1 MDVRAYAAEYRRF
14 AAFLRAQDPFGPQL
28 CRIACGA
35 NARDY
40 SWTEGM
46 MTICKRG
53 GGGGG
58 GGGLA
63 CARRGGGGG
72 VRFAME
78 MLSLHLYCSVRLEGI
93 TGREGEAS
101 PSVTVEASPS
111 APSTTRSAED
121 VWFTLMQKA
130 DAFGETLRAHVA
142 IMDRHDPERL
152 VGLALDEWG
161 VWYAEDA
168 GSSLER
174 RGQSA
179 ALLEQPC
186 TLRDALVAA
195 LCLHRMVESCER
207 VRLANLAQAVNVL
220 HAPLVVTKRTADGG
234 GGGGCGGGG
243 GRGGGVGAGVSAQ
256 IDLADSPAN
265 QGSDGG
271 CDEEDEKLVRTPTFH
286 ALKMLSVHHD
296 GTRLHSQLTR
306 TTPYT
311 YGAASVPRISVAA
324 STHSG
329 GRAHHVSI
337 VHTHPHAGTTLSI
350 ELRGLVG
357 EGAANSLRLEG
368 ASVLTANRMGAYE
381 CSPVTLASEAARLN
395 DRGVLRLE
403 LPSKSLVVV
412 ELRGK

>member
-14 AAFLRAQDPFGPQL
+14 AAFLRAQDPSGRSSAASRAEQT
-28 CRIACGA
+28 
-35 NARDY
+35 RDY

-93 TGREGEAS
+93 TGREGEA

-186 TLRDALVAA
+186 TLRDALRLRSACTGWLRVA
-195 LCLHRMVESCER
+195 S
-207 VRLANLAQAVNVL
+207 
-220 HAPLVVTKRTADGG
+220 
-234 GGGGCGGGG
+234 
-243 GRGGGVGAGVSAQ
+243 
-256 IDLADSPAN
+256 
-265 QGSDGG
+265 
-271 CDEEDEKLVRTPTFH
+271 
-286 ALKMLSVHHD
+286 
-296 GTRLHSQLTR
+296 
-306 TTPYT
+306 
-311 YGAASVPRISVAA
+311 ASVSPISRRL
-324 STHSG
+324 STCCT
-329 GRAHHVSI
+329 R
-337 VHTHPHAGTTLSI
+337 
-350 ELRGLVG
+350 
-357 EGAANSLRLEG
+357 RLW
-368 ASVLTANRMGAYE
+368 
-381 CSPVTLASEAARLN
+381 
-395 DRGVLRLE
+395 
-403 LPSKSLVVV
+403 
-412 ELRGK
+412 